1 MPLSREERSARGRAA
16 VQARWSKSG
25 DEGKRKQRLIML
37 EAQAKG
43 LGYRLVPVEDN
54 EDNTT

>member
-1 MPLSREERSARGRAA
+1 MPLSKEERSARGRAA

-37 EAQAKG
+37 QAQASN
-43 LGYRLVPVEDN
+43 LGYRLVPVDDDMKED
-54 EDNTT
+54 